1 MWKIL
6 QDNIKSH
13 NNDNFGSLP
22 ANTQELELAT
32 WREELN
38 NLLPCITI
46 AQGGKHPLSLTSIE
60 EKNRFGSRNLAKTKM
75 ELHVARFLDLLL
87 KSNKI
92 I

>member
-32 WREELN
+32 
-38 NLLPCITI
+38 
-46 AQGGKHPLSLTSIE
+46 
-60 EKNRFGSRNLAKTKM
+60 
-75 ELHVARFLDLLL
+75 
-87 KSNKI
+87 
-92 I
+92 